1 MSINNITRTNTI
13 DEWRIQTNQSA
24 GELNK
29 LETGNYTKTAGTL
42 KLEGASNVVIDAQGT
57 AQIGRAHV

>member
-29 LETGNYTKTAGTL
+29 LETGNL
-42 KLEGASNVVIDAQGT
+42 KG
-57 AQIGRAHV
+57 